1 VAVDLSSRADRG
13 AQSRTPYHGVH
24 SFTTTATRTK
34 THWAGE
40 RNVARLTLMNW
51 RLMTLQPANER
62 MIDGSTGDRWTI
74 GPARSWIYITRQC
87 IHEWVGG
94 H

>member
-1 VAVDLSSRADRG
+1 
-13 AQSRTPYHGVH
+13 
-24 SFTTTATRTK
+24 
-34 THWAGE
+34 
-40 RNVARLTLMNW
+40 
-51 RLMTLQPANER
+51 MTLQPANER